1 VGQPTCLVVTPIRR
15 LGTRSSDDADRVMKE
30 SPATTTLGRVNA
42 YEPRDLRRALASL
55 LAAAAGLGIAD
66 WLLPGLTVQGWPWL
80 VAGAL
85 TLAVVGALVRPL
97 LAWLATRLG
106 WLGAL
111 LLALLGNALVFAV
124 AVALLPGIVATSF
137 WPVFWASW
145 IVAAAVTL
153 IAWLATAGT
162 SQAVTSRLIRQARRR
177 PATVADPDLPGVVFV
192 QLDGVP
198 YPVLEWGVLAG
209 TLPTLARWVR
219 SGSHRMLE
227 WTPSMPATTP
237 ASQMG
242 ILHGTTQGIPAFRW
256 LDRETGRV
264 FVANKPHDAVDIEAM
279 HSDGRGLLVDGGVSV
294 SNLFTGDAPT
304 AFATMSALGRAE
316 ADRDSRRMINDFL
329 VQPEG
334 LARGLTRTVSEV
346 VRERTQARR
355 QIRQGIEPRVHRGW
369 SFAAERAALNG
380 VLRDFNTIAVSTAM
394 LQGARSVY
402 VDYVDY
408 DAVAHH
414 AGIWRP
420 ESLDA
425 LVGLDGVLAQLEEV
439 AAVAPRRYRIVVL
452 SDHGQSQGE
461 VFADRYGED
470 LSSLVQRLSSA
481 TVTGTDVNTEG
492 SAVLAAAVGADKAG
506 SPVSRALRVGTRRL
520 DRQAEADVAQAE
532 AAATDGE
539 SFLVFGS
546 GNLGLVYVTGHE
558 HRLTRDEID
567 RRYPHLISGL
577 VGHEGV
583 SFVVAGTDTGPVVV
597 GASGEHHLGDGQVIG
612 DDPLESFGSD
622 APAFILRA
630 ATMPEAPDLYVNS
643 LVDAS
648 TGEVAAFEGL
658 VGCHG
663 GLGGWQDRA
672 MLVYPADLP
681 APPARLV
688 GADAVHRQLVAWLEL
703 MGHRADL

>member
-1 VGQPTCLVVTPIRR
+1 MDRR
-15 LGTRSSDDADRVMKE
+15 
-30 SPATTTLGRVNA
+30 
-42 YEPRDLRRALASL
+42 EPGDLPQALASL
-55 LAAAAGLGIAD
+55 LAAAGGLAIAN

-80 VAGAL
+80 LAGAVAL
-85 TLAVVGALVRPL
+85 GVVGALVRPVL
-97 LAWLATRLG
+97 LRLATHLG
-106 WLGAL
+106 WAGAL
-111 LLALLGNALVFAV
+111 LLALLGNALVV
-124 AVALLPGIVATSF
+124 ALVVVLLPGIVATSF

-145 IVAAAVTL
+145 IIAAAVTF

-162 SQAVTSRLIRQARRR
+162 SQAVTTRLIRQARRR
-177 PATVADPDLPGVVFV
+177 PAQVDDPDLPGVLFV

-219 SGSHRMLE
+219 SGSYEMLE

-242 ILHGTTQGIPAFRW
+242 ILHGTIDGIPAFRW

-264 FVANKPHDAVDIEAM
+264 FVANKPHDAADIEAM
-279 HSDGRGLLVDGGVSV
+279 HSDGRGLLADGGVSV
-294 SNLFTGDAPT
+294 SNLFTGDAPR
-304 AFATMSALGRAE
+304 ALATMSALGRGGT
-316 ADRDSRRMINDFL
+316 DLTSRRMINDFL
-329 VQPEG
+329 VRPEG

-346 VRERTQARR
+346 VRERMQARR
-355 QIRQGIEPRVHRGW
+355 QIRQGIHPRVHRGW

-380 VLRDFNTIAVSTAM
+380 VLRDFNTIAVSTSM
-394 LQGARSVY
+394 LEGARSIY

-425 LVGLDGVLAQLEEV
+425 LVGLDAVLAQLEQV
-439 AAVAPRRYRIVVL
+439 AAVAPRRYSIVVL

-470 LSSLVQRLSSA
+470 LSSVVQRLSGS

-492 SAVLAAAVGADKAG
+492 SAVLAAAVGGDDAG
-506 SPVSRALRVGTRRL
+506 SPVSQAVRVGTGAL
-520 DRQAEADVAQAE
+520 DRQADADVAQAE
-532 AAATDGE
+532 AAASADDG
-539 SFLVFGS
+539 FLVFGS
-546 GNLGLVYVTGHE
+546 GNLGLVYATGHQ
-558 HRLTRDEID
+558 HRLSRSELDQ
-567 RRYPHLISGL
+567 RFPQLISGL
-577 VGHEGV
+577 VEHEGV
-583 SFVVAGTDTGPVVV
+583 SFVVAGTDDGPVVI
-597 GASGEHHLGDGQVIG
+597 GASGEHHLVDGRIVG
-612 DDPLESFGSD
+612 DDPLASFSAD

-643 LVDAS
+643 VVDPS

-672 MLVYPADLP
+672 MMVYPADFP
-681 APPARLV
+681 APTARIV
-688 GADAVHRQLVAWLEL
+688 GADAVHRQLVTWLEAL
-703 MGHRADL
+703 GHRTGM

>member
-1 VGQPTCLVVTPIRR
+1 MDA
-15 LGTRSSDDADRVMKE
+15 LG
-30 SPATTTLGRVNA
+30 PG
-42 YEPRDLRRALASL
+42 DLRRALASL
-55 LAAAAGLGIAD
+55 LAAAGGLAVAS
-66 WLLPGLTVQGWPWL
+66 WLLPGLTVQSWPWL
-80 VAGAL
+80 LAGAVAL
-85 TLAVVGALVRPL
+85 GVVGALVRPAL
-97 LAWLATRLG
+97 LWIATRLG
-106 WLGAL
+106 WAGAL
-111 LLALLGNALVFAV
+111 LLALLGNALVV
-124 AVALLPGIVATSF
+124 ALVVVLLPGIVATSF

-145 IVAAAVTL
+145 IIAAAVTL

-162 SQAVTSRLIRQARRR
+162 SQAVTTRLIRQARRR
-177 PATVADPDLPGVVFV
+177 PATVDDPDLPGVLFV

-219 SGSHRMLE
+219 SGSYQMLE
-227 WTPSMPATTP
+227 WSPSMPATTP

-242 ILHGTTQGIPAFRW
+242 ILHGTIDGIPAFRW

-264 FVANKPHDAVDIEAM
+264 FVANKPHDAADIEAM
-279 HSDGRGLLVDGGVSV
+279 HSNGRGLLADGGVSV
-294 SNLFTGDAPT
+294 SNLFTGDAPL
-304 AFATMSALGRAE
+304 ALATMSALGRGGTDLA
-316 ADRDSRRMINDFL
+316 SRRMINDFL
-329 VQPEG
+329 VRPEG

-380 VLRDFNTIAVSTAM
+380 VLRDFNTIAVSTSM
-394 LQGARSVY
+394 LEGARSIY
-402 VDYVDY
+402 VDFVDY

-425 LVGLDGVLAQLEEV
+425 LVGLDAVLAQLEQV
-439 AAVAPRRYRIVVL
+439 AAVAPRRYSIVVL

-470 LSSLVQRLSSA
+470 LSALVQRLSGS

-492 SAVLAAAVGADKAG
+492 SAVLAAAVGDEAG
-506 SPVSRALRVGTRRL
+506 SPVSQAVRIGTGAL
-520 DRQAEADVAQAE
+520 DRQADADVAEAE
-532 AAATDGE
+532 AAVTEGE
-539 SFLVFGS
+539 GFLVFGS
-546 GNLGLVYVTGHE
+546 GNLGLVYVTGHK
-558 HRLTRDEID
+558 HRLTRDDLD
-567 RRYPHLISGL
+567 RRYPQLISGL
-577 VGHEGV
+577 VAHDGV
-583 SFVVAGTDTGPVVV
+583 SFVVAGTDEGPLVI
-597 GASGEHHLGDGQVIG
+597 GASGEHRLVDGHIVG
-612 DDPLESFGSD
+612 DDPLAPFTAD

-643 LVDAS
+643 LVDPS

-672 MLVYPADLP
+672 MMVYPADFP
-681 APPARLV
+681 APPGRIV
-688 GADAVHRQLVAWLEL
+688 GADAVHRQLVAWLEML
-703 MGHRADL
+703 GHRTGV